1 MIYIGHPMDDHRMYF
16 RSATDNLETWHGTVI
31 KMSKTHPKYIIWA
44 QTKTMGGY
52 PQAIVCH

>member
-1 MIYIGHPMDDHRMYF
+1 MVFGFFWTILYF

-31 KMSKTHPKYIIWA
+31 KMSQTHPKYIIWA